1 MSCAARVKPLYSRAM
16 HRTLQVFE
24 LHLRAGLALAGLL
37 LRP

>member
-1 MSCAARVKPLYSRAM
+1 MSCAARAKPLYFRAM
-16 HRTLQVFE
+16 HRTPQVIE